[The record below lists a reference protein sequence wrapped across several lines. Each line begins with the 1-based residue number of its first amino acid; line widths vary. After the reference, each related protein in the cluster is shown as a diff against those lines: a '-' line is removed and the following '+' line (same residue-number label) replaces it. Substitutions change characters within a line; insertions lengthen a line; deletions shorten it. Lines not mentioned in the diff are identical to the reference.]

1 MQIIDL
7 LNKIANG
14 EEVPT
19 TIKYQDNYYN
29 LIRKYNENWEEYE
42 FGYKNLNGGYLNI
55 WRDNVLNDEVEIL
68 EEEKEIPEKH
78 INNYGDLIIL
88 GQQDNWLEPT
98 IETDQKINAQLNPYV
113 FEAINE
119 NFKDIENKIYEI
131 IDYLKSKGE

>member
-1 MQIIDL
+1 MKIIDL
-7 LNKIANG
+7 LNKIANV
-14 EEVPT
+14 EELPKKIYCFNREFYLKGNT
-19 TIKYQDNYYN
+19 YFGDTFTLMHYIQ
-29 LIRKYNENWEEYE
+29 EED
-42 FGYKNLNGGYLNI
+42 LNN
-55 WRDNVLNDEVEIL
+55 EVEIL
-68 EEEKEIPEKH
+68 EEEKKIPEKH